1 MEQKATLSG
10 ASKIAVERSI
20 PRAMAQMRSKTA
32 TACAGA
38 LLLGEEIPKIR
49 SHLRLKLLA

>member
-49 SHLRLKLLA
+49 SRTCA